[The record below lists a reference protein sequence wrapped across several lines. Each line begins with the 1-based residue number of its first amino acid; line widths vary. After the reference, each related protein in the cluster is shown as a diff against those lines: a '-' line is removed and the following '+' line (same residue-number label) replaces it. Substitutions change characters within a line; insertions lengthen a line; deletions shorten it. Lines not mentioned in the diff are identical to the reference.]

1 MTIQAHIASLE
12 KKHGALEEE
21 LETVLASPSSDDR
34 QIVDLKRKKLRLKD
48 EMQRLQASTKH

>member
-21 LETVLASPSSDDR
+21 NRKYSCFPVL
-34 QIVDLKRKKLRLKD
+34 
-48 EMQRLQASTKH
+48 

>member
-48 EMQRLQASTKH
+48 EMQRLQASTTH

>member
-21 LETVLASPSSDDR
+21 LQSVLASPSTDDR
-34 QIVDLKRKKLRLKD
+34 KIADIKRRKLRLKD
-48 EMQRLQASTKH
+48 ELQRLKASTRH

>member
-21 LETVLASPSSDDR
+21 LESILASPSSDDQ

-48 EMQRLQASTKH
+48 EMQRLQASTRH

>member
-21 LETVLASPSSDDR
+21 LETVLASPSSDDQ

-48 EMQRLQASTKH
+48 EMQRLQASTRH